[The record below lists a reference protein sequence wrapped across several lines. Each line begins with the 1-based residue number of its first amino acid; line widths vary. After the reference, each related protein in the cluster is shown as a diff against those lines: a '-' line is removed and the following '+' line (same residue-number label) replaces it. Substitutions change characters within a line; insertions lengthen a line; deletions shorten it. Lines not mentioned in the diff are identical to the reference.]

1 MNSLFFRL
9 HFSANKYFEIL
20 FSIGSYYIVKNRIP
34 INDNKVISSC
44 PLSLNNKIYL
54 NWAKI
59 GYIYQIHI
67 YNEIN
72 PNHECNLPSKTNNR
86 YHLNCSLTRPKIL
99 WYPYHF
105 VANPPTKNM
114 HLLNEK
120 LFMTFTTVISIR
132 KSNLVFLDNVTIQ
145 YIK

>member
-1 MNSLFFRL
+1 MNWQWANENVKVLYDFFIFWATFLCKQIFWNLIFNWQLL
-9 HFSANKYFEIL
+9 HCK
-20 FSIGSYYIVKNRIP
+20 KNRIP

-72 PNHECNLPSKTNNR
+72 PNHECNLPSKNNNR

-114 HLLNEK
+114 HLLNE
-120 LFMTFTTVISIR
+120 
-132 KSNLVFLDNVTIQ
+132 NFLWLLQ
-145 YIK
+145 L

>member
-1 MNSLFFRL
+1 MNWQWANENVKVLYDFFIFWATFLCKQIFWNLIFNWQLL
-9 HFSANKYFEIL
+9 HCK
-20 FSIGSYYIVKNRIP
+20 KNRIP

-114 HLLNEK
+114 HLLNE
-120 LFMTFTTVISIR
+120 
-132 KSNLVFLDNVTIQ
+132 NFLWLLQ
-145 YIK
+145 L